1 MRPFAGVP
9 LPRRLGWILGAHF
22 LLLLAI
28 FSLQGILVDKEA
40 LKYTG
45 CARDVLAGD
54 FEDVL
59 HRYRLYASYV
69 LFLVPFTALGMPQ
82 LAVPA
87 QVALGILAA
96 FSLRH
101 MVLLLGG
108 SSTRADIAFA
118 VLLLAYPLQIWTLA
132 LYSESFFVSLSVI
145 FFAEAL
151 RSGVPRGRMF
161 AWAALLVFARP
172 VGILFVAPVLAWRL
186 LDGNEGIRIP
196 AIWTVG
202 TAVLAVVSFLPVIG
216 HEQLLVV
223 IEGHVI
229 GGFPQWPGT
238 GNSFHGN
245 TLAGAELEVVRQQGL
260 AAWAWLVLQRIGW
273 FFGAWRPYFST
284 LHNALNAP
292 LALLYPMA
300 ALTVVRR
307 WNIPF
312 VQVSA
317 VILLLNT
324 VLVGLTFAE
333 WNGRF
338 LVPLVPLVILLAVVP
353 NEPLRSVPVRKSA
366 EGHSSGQQQQQS

>member
-1 MRPFAGVP
+1 
-9 LPRRLGWILGAHF
+9 
-22 LLLLAI
+22 
-28 FSLQGILVDKEA
+28 
-40 LKYTG
+40 
-45 CARDVLAGD
+45 
-54 FEDVL
+54 
-59 HRYRLYASYV
+59 
-69 LFLVPFTALGMPQ
+69 
-82 LAVPA
+82 
-87 QVALGILAA
+87 
-96 FSLRH
+96 
-101 MVLLLGG
+101 
-108 SSTRADIAFA
+108 
-118 VLLLAYPLQIWTLA
+118 
-132 LYSESFFVSLSVI
+132 
-145 FFAEAL
+145 
-151 RSGVPRGRMF
+151 MF